1 MGAIVIAAGYILS
14 SQSIHF
20 LWLSS
25 LGFII
30 NWYGDSLD
38 GTLARVRDMQRP
50 IYGYYLD
57 HTVDCINEA
66 FMFLGV
72 GLSPLMNLPLAL
84 MILVVYLFLTINVSV
99 NAHLKGEFKLT
110 YLKLGPTEFR
120 VFAILVNT
128 LFILVRPL
136 RDFSQQVNILKTS
149 QDGTTPLSGAVFSL
163 YTESGYNAKPK
174 QASKTELISDGNGKI
189 DLGKLAYG
197 KYYLVET
204 TAPAGYVL
212 LSEPVVIIV
221 GSSGVTYT
229 QGDRN
234 LPLSGNG
241 INHNTTTDIYTLT
254 VTNNAGARLPS
265 TGGSGTAPYTL
276 AGIALMGIA
285 LFLLLRRRA
294 GCGE

>member
-1 MGAIVIAAGYILS
+1 MTDKKAERIQTSFLNGIEKKALVWLAARQPKWMVSDMLTFIGTLGAIVIAAGYILS

-50 IYGYYLD
+50 IYGYYID

-136 RDFSQQVNILKTS
+136 RDFSQQVNILGHPAELRAL
-149 QDGTTPLSGAVFSL
+149 DVAGTIVLVLLVVIYLITI
-163 YTESGYNAKPK
+163 
-174 QASKTELISDGNGKI
+174 ISDAR
-189 DLGKLAYG
+189 AYA
-197 KYYLVET
+197 KADPMPEKKK
-204 TAPAGYVL
+204 
-212 LSEPVVIIV
+212 
-221 GSSGVTYT
+221 
-229 QGDRN
+229 D
-234 LPLSGNG
+234 
-241 INHNTTTDIYTLT
+241 
-254 VTNNAGARLPS
+254 
-265 TGGSGTAPYTL
+265 
-276 AGIALMGIA
+276 
-285 LFLLLRRRA
+285 
-294 GCGE
+294 

>member
-1 MGAIVIAAGYILS
+1 MTDKKAERIQTSFLNGIEKKALVWLAARQPKWMVSDMLTFIGTLGAIVIAAGYILS
-14 SQSIHF
+14 SHSIHF

-136 RDFSQQVNILKTS
+136 RDFSQQVNIL
-149 QDGTTPLSGAVFSL
+149 GHPA
-163 YTESGYNAKPK
+163 
-174 QASKTELISDGNGKI
+174 ELRALDVAGIIILVLLVVIYLITIISDAR
-189 DLGKLAYG
+189 AYA
-197 KYYLVET
+197 KADPMPEKKN
-204 TAPAGYVL
+204 
-212 LSEPVVIIV
+212 
-221 GSSGVTYT
+221 
-229 QGDRN
+229 D
-234 LPLSGNG
+234 
-241 INHNTTTDIYTLT
+241 
-254 VTNNAGARLPS
+254 
-265 TGGSGTAPYTL
+265 
-276 AGIALMGIA
+276 
-285 LFLLLRRRA
+285 
-294 GCGE
+294 

>member
-1 MGAIVIAAGYILS
+1 MTDKKAERIQTSFLNGIEKKALVWLAARQPKWMVSDMLTFIGTLGAIVIAAGYILS
-14 SQSIHF
+14 SHSIHF

-136 RDFSQQVNILKTS
+136 RDFSQQVNILGHPAELRAL
-149 QDGTTPLSGAVFSL
+149 DVAGTIVLVLLVAIYLITI
-163 YTESGYNAKPK
+163 
-174 QASKTELISDGNGKI
+174 ISDAR
-189 DLGKLAYG
+189 AYA
-197 KYYLVET
+197 KADPMPEKKK
-204 TAPAGYVL
+204 
-212 LSEPVVIIV
+212 
-221 GSSGVTYT
+221 
-229 QGDRN
+229 D
-234 LPLSGNG
+234 
-241 INHNTTTDIYTLT
+241 
-254 VTNNAGARLPS
+254 
-265 TGGSGTAPYTL
+265 
-276 AGIALMGIA
+276 
-285 LFLLLRRRA
+285 
-294 GCGE
+294 